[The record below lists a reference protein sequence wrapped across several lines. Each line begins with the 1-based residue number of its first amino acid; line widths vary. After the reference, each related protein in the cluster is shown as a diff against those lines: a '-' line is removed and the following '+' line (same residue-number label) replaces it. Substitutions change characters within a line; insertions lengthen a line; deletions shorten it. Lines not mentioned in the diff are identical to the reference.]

1 MSEFIE
7 LLKIAAVGII
17 SGTFSILITLRRH
30 RHEKWWD
37 MRVSAYQAAIES
49 LSDLVNY
56 YEVMLA
62 TCNNREH
69 HEKAVNELGSPYDQ
83 ARIKIRKLK
92 DTGIFLF
99 SKDAIAELEHFSET
113 KIDYSDVTVPDDIYH
128 PYLSSASKCLNNL
141 VRISKKDLKITESWL

>member
-7 LLKIAAVGII
+7 LIKIAAVGIL

-56 YEVMLA
+56 YEIMLA
-62 TCNNREH
+62 TWEDAEH
-69 HEKAVNELGSPYDQ
+69 HEEVKNKLDSQYNQ
-83 ARIKIRKLK
+83 ARIQIRKLK

-99 SKDAIAELEHFSET
+99 SDDAIAELKNFSET
-113 KIDYSDVTVPDDIYH
+113 KIDYNYVADPDDIYY
-128 PYLSSASKCLNNL
+128 PYLSSASKCLANL
-141 VRISKKDLKITESWL
+141 VTISKKDLKITESWL